1 MLVSEGDEGVSRD
14 EEFVLEVAKEVE
26 VVELS
31 LNSVVGLSEP
41 RTMKLKGEIHG
52 KEVVVFIDCG
62 ATHNFISK
70 SVVESLQ
77 ILRQG
82 TSQYGVVIGSGK
94 QIRGMGVCKGV
105 VLQLQGITIIE
116 DFLPLPLGS
125 TDVIL
130 GLKWLAT
137 LGEMRDDWRKLTM
150 SFELG
155 GKTVIFQ
162 GDPSQI
168 KARVSLK
175 TMVNELQQEK
185 MGLMVELYQLTVN
198 NENSENI
205 TPKVQ

>member
-1 MLVSEGDEGVSRD
+1 MA
-14 EEFVLEVAKEVE
+14 EEAETVE
-26 VVELS
+26 MS

-41 RTMKLKGEIHG
+41 RTMKLKAEIHG
-52 KEVVVFIDCG
+52 KEVVVLIDCG

-70 SVVESLQ
+70 PMVESLQ
-77 ILRQG
+77 VPRQG

-116 DFLPLPLGS
+116 YFLPLPLGS

-150 SFELG
+150 SFKMEE
-155 GKTVIFQ
+155 KTVIF
-162 GDPSQI
+162 
-168 KARVSLK
+168 
-175 TMVNELQQEK
+175 
-185 MGLMVELYQLTVN
+185 
-198 NENSENI
+198 
-205 TPKVQ
+205 